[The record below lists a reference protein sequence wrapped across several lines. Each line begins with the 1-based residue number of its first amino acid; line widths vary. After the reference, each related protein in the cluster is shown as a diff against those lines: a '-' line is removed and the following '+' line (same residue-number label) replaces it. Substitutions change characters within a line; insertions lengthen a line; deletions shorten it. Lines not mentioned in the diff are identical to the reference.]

1 MCMCAR
7 TRVCMVHGDEFGL
20 PEETEGSFVGRVG
33 AGGEGRDFFLTCPG
47 KGWGKAK
54 YYETD

>member
-7 TRVCMVHGDEFGL
+7 TRVCMVHGDGFGL
-20 PEETEGSFVGRVG
+20 PQETEGSFVGGGGGGVG
-33 AGGEGRDFFLTCPG
+33 GVDFFLACPG